1 MNIYHINIYILKRH
15 VIGTMFT
22 FISYLLI
29 FEECFLC
36 KISGCDSDMLKVV
49 NYTLFFSLYNTGW
62 ACCQVSHMSL
72 VPSLSVSRM
81 RRDKL
86 NGLRNSFTYI
96 SNFTAL
102 VIVMIIF
109 STVELKNFYII
120 VFYLKFLN

>member
-1 MNIYHINIYILKRH
+1 MSNLLANKSNVGVKNSFYNFFFYRHIL
-15 VIGTMFT
+15 GTFFT
-22 FISYLLI
+22 FVSYIII
-29 FEECFLC
+29 FQECILC
-36 KISGCDSDMLKVV
+36 KISGCYDSDNLKFF

-96 SNFTAL
+96 SNFSAL

-109 STVELKNFYII
+109 STVE
-120 VFYLKFLN
+120 

>member
-1 MNIYHINIYILKRH
+1 MGTIL
-15 VIGTMFT
+15 T
-22 FISYLLI
+22 FLCYLFI
-29 FEECFLC
+29 FEKCVLC
-36 KISGCDSDMLKVV
+36 WISGCYDDTLKVV

-86 NGLRNSFTYI
+86 NGLRNTFTYI

-102 VIVMIIF
+102 IIVMIIF
-109 STVELKNFYII
+109 SAVE
-120 VFYLKFLN
+120 

>member
-1 MNIYHINIYILKRH
+1 MFLNFFQFFFFQFFNFFIYLYNFLNFRHIL
-15 VIGTMFT
+15 GTLFT
-22 FISYLLI
+22 FLSYLII
-29 FEECFLC
+29 FQDCVLC
-36 KISGCDSDMLKVV
+36 RISDCYDNNTLKLV

-102 VIVMIIF
+102 AIVMIIF
-109 STVELKNFYII
+109 STVE
-120 VFYLKFLN
+120 